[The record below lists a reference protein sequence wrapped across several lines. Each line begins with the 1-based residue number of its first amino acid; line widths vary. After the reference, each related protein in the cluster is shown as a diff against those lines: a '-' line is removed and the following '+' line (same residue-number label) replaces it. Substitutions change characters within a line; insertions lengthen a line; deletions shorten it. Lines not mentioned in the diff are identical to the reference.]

1 MQVQQE
7 RPEQF
12 NIMLE
17 SMVADRIQELTEE
30 LVNQETGSQQ
40 KDPLVALKQ
49 QELDLRAM
57 DMQRKGQE
65 FNTEEE
71 RKSNEFYERMNL
83 DRIERDDSTAQAKE
97 RIRVAD
103 DKLDIAAKKAE
114 VDRNKGDK

>member
-1 MQVQQE
+1 
-7 RPEQF
+7 
-12 NIMLE
+12 
-17 SMVADRIQELTEE
+17 
-30 LVNQETGSQQ
+30 
-40 KDPLVALKQ
+40 
-49 QELDLRAM
+49 M

-114 VDRNKGDK
+114 VDRNK